1 MYFFRKSRYE
11 KCSFPKKVAM
21 KNVFFFKKS
30 LFFLYICTLKNK
42 VIYV

>member
-1 MYFFRKSRYE
+1 MYFFSKSGYE
-11 KCSFPKKVAM
+11 KCTFSEKVAM